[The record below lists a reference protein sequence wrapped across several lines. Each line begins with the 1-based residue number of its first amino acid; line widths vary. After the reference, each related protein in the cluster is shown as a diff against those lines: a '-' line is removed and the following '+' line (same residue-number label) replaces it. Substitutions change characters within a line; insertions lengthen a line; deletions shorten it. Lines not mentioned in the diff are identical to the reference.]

1 MAAAADA
8 ATTLFMMCV
17 ILELLEVSG
26 GAEMLLFIA
35 DEATEFADEAYTLFS
50 VVVAVLTATMDGGTS
65 IATFEL
71 EICLIC
77 VEPSF
82 MTVVV
87 VLAVVWCSWCTWCSC
102 GCCWLCCCC

>member
-26 GAEMLLFIA
+26 GAEMLLCIV
-35 DEATEFADEAYTLFS
+35 ATEFDDEAYTLFS

-65 IATFEL
+65 IAIFEL

-87 VLAVVWCSWCTWCSC
+87 VLAVVFCS
-102 GCCWLCCCC
+102 